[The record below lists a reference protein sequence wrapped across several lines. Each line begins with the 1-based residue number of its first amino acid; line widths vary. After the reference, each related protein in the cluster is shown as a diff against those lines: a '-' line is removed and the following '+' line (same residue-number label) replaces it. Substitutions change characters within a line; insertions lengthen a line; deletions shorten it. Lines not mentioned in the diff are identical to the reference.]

1 METTQGKEVKKLKL
15 NVTNI
20 NSFLKKSNKDYV
32 AIKKNN
38 KRLVSD
44 QNKIK
49 KTKEKEKTIEKK
61 GLSGS
66 SPLNNVKQVAESSAG
81 IFDKI
86 LSFGG
91 ILLSG
96 ILLNALPSIKKK
108 VDKFAKDNE
117 EIIGNVTKSLIVV
130 KDFGVN
136 LFDAFTGP
144 YSQENSLDWLGKFN
158 DSGKLESGVLKKVEQ
173 AFDGVGKMINDIDK
187 ALGGEGKI
195 GNAIITGERVL
206 AKQGGQ
212 TGEYNKTT
220 KEFTPRAFT
229 EEENRR
235 YQSGDF
241 RPEGSTDPSTGEK
254 DSAHGSGG
262 GGRQS
267 GAVFDAGKGGTGK
280 RIFLHWSAGAHSTPY
295 SAYHS
300 IALGDGT
307 LIRNTPYSQ
316 DKSRHTAGANS
327 NSVGLAIAA
336 MGGEGVSENNFGPYP
351 PTEKQLNVMI
361 GEAAKL
367 ALEWGWSEGTVD
379 SNVRTHG
386 EWERYATRNG
396 ILEGAPQRWDVDK
409 LRQSDPNID
418 TSKVLSHGGNEL
430 RNRIKQKLRELKN
443 QGTKMS
449 RTINPLNNKT
459 DQLAVL
465 NTTVGEKG
473 STTIIHARQ
482 PILT

>member
-1 METTQGKEVKKLKL
+1 MKTTQVKEVKKLKL

-44 QNKIK
+44 QVKRK

-61 GLSGS
+61 SVGGSALS
-66 SPLNNVKQVAESSAG
+66 NVKDVAKSSVG

-108 VDKFAKDNE
+108 VDKFAKDNK

-195 GNAIITGERVL
+195 GNALITGERVL
-206 AKQGGQ
+206 ATQGGK

-220 KEFTPRAFT
+220 KEFTARAFT
-229 EEENRR
+229 EEESRR
-235 YQSGDF
+235 FQSGDF
-241 RPEGSTDPSTGEK
+241 RPESSDPKNT
-254 DSAHGSGG
+254 ATPTIHGL
-262 GGRQS
+262 
-267 GAVFDAGKGGTGK
+267 VNPTPNTNILENKGGYAADTGLDIMGK
-280 RIFLHWSAGAHSTPY
+280 T
-295 SAYHS
+295 
-300 IALGDGT
+300 GDP
-307 LIRNTPYSQ
+307 I
-316 DKSRHTAGANS
+316 
-327 NSVGLAIAA
+327 
-336 MGGEGVSENNFGPYP
+336 VSP
-351 PTEKQLNVMI
+351 
-361 GEAAKL
+361 
-367 ALEWGWSEGTVD
+367 VD
-379 SNVRTHG
+379 
-386 EWERYATRNG
+386 G
-396 ILEGAPQRWDVDK
+396 ILEYAERGHTAQMGQD
-409 LRQSDPNID
+409 SDPTKPGIQDQLSFRIRLDSPFTFEGKKVNFVYGTHLSTLDPAVANKSNISIKAGQRLGTMGVANNVPHLHIGFIED
-418 TSKVLSHGGNEL
+418 RLQKRFLNFQEVRRLLSGQSSTESKLGAFGLPKGIIKDEKNKQALKVSSNTTTSKN
-430 RNRIKQKLRELKN
+430 N
-443 QGTKMS
+443 QISM
-449 RTINPLNNKT
+449 
-459 DQLAVL
+459 L
-465 NTTVGEKG
+465 NTNIGEKG

>member
-1 METTQGKEVKKLKL
+1 MKTAQVKEVKKLKL

-44 QNKIK
+44 QVKRK

-61 GLSGS
+61 SVGGSALS
-66 SPLNNVKQVAESSAG
+66 NVKDVAKSSAG

-108 VDKFAKDNE
+108 VDKFAKDNK

-130 KDFGVN
+130 KDFTVN

-206 AKQGGQ
+206 ATQGGK

-241 RPEGSTDPSTGEK
+241 RPEGSTNNRTPSTGEK
-254 DSAHGSGG
+254 DSVDVDGSELVITSEMGMRDLALSPGMHMGVDIAGPEGTPLVAFTSGKLLDKGIDGG
-262 GGRQS
+262 YGNYVVWDDDKGIEHFYGHLKKPSPIEIGSSLNKGQVIGLMGNTGRSS
-267 GAVFDAGKGGTGK
+267 GPH
-280 RIFLHWSAGAHSTPY
+280 LHWETAMKTGDTGRSKSAVLSRFNPLSKYKKLDPFKLNKIPKTKQ
-295 SAYHS
+295 SS
-300 IALGDGT
+300 DGRGGNMAR
-307 LIRNTPYSQ
+307 LSRSSNT
-316 DKSRHTAGANS
+316 T
-327 NSVGLAIAA
+327 
-336 MGGEGVSENNFGPYP
+336 
-351 PTEKQLNVMI
+351 
-361 GEAAKL
+361 
-367 ALEWGWSEGTVD
+367 
-379 SNVRTHG
+379 
-386 EWERYATRNG
+386 
-396 ILEGAPQRWDVDK
+396 
-409 LRQSDPNID
+409 
-418 TSKVLSHGGNEL
+418 TSKN
-430 RNRIKQKLRELKN
+430 N
-443 QGTKMS
+443 QISM
-449 RTINPLNNKT
+449 
-459 DQLAVL
+459 L
-465 NTTVGEKG
+465 NTNIGEKG